1 MKVSKA
7 CVDFDVVVI
16 VRVGNVYGK
25 QGIVDLQLIRH
36 FLNKL
41 FVVEN
46 LDLSKKLWKG
56 KITHSQRLLVVI
68 EVYSVAV

>member
-7 CVDFDVVVI
+7 CVDFDIVVI

-25 QGIVDLQLIRH
+25 QGIVDLQMIRY

-46 LDLSKKLWKG
+46 LDLS
-56 KITHSQRLLVVI
+56 
-68 EVYSVAV
+68 